1 MSYRTPDNDVN
12 TQLDILTE
20 QRTDEAESGGAVS
33 SMRLLGVRSKLSDV
47 ILTPEPIAKEI
58 VDYFKPSGRILDPCR
73 GTGAFWKAMP
83 GADWCEISEGR
94 DFFEW
99 QKPVDW
105 IVSNPPY
112 SILDEWMEHSYAVA
126 TNIVYLL
133 PLPKLFNSARRLQ
146 TICEL
151 GGMREVLV
159 VTVGRKLGFP
169 WGYACGAVHF
179 ETGYKGAC
187 KITPMGSTPNDQALR
202 PGAKE

>member
-1 MSYRTPDNDVN
+1 MKESDETDQAIGELKSALDNW
-12 TQLDILTE
+12 T
-20 QRTDEAESGGAVS
+20 AEPPLVS
-33 SMRLLGVRSKLSDV
+33 SALLGVRSKLSDV
-47 ILTPEPIAKEI
+47 IYTPEPIAKEI
-58 VDYFKPSGRILDPCR
+58 VEHFKPTGRILDPCR
-73 GTGAFWKAMP
+73 GGGAFWKAMP

-94 DFFEW
+94 DFFKWRE
-99 QKPVDW
+99 PVDW
-105 IVSNPPY
+105 IVSSPPY
-112 SILDEWMEHSYAVA
+112 SILDAWMNHSYAVA

-179 ETGYKGAC
+179 ETGYKGSC
-187 KITPMGSTPNDQALR
+187 KITPMKN
-202 PGAKE
+202 